1 MTKVHASAS
10 ENSESPQSS
19 LAIACTGMPRRLDD
33 HGQMSKGTRTDLLER
48 QGLCH
53 RGAVSVHRCFEP
65 WLPWR
70 NRKVVQKL
78 LVSWSALGVCRAE
91 EKGSRVLLGGQGS
104 DACSSE
110 DRLQGAIAVD
120 FDNVFFLGLVA
131 DFVGM
136 ICASVRL

>member
-1 MTKVHASAS
+1 M
-10 ENSESPQSS
+10 
-19 LAIACTGMPRRLDD
+19 
-33 HGQMSKGTRTDLLER
+33 
-48 QGLCH
+48 
-53 RGAVSVHRCFEP
+53 
-65 WLPWR
+65 
-70 NRKVVQKL
+70 VQKL